1 MQCAIPAA
9 PSLAPFLLPLLLFT
23 VFPLASR
30 PFQPKGAREITHS
43 HSSTRHSTSF
53 FCIKLPLSLQPSQQW
68 EHAMQSTARLQSVPH
83 SRTCGQLQLRPSTRD
98 GETRPVVLRMR
109 SRFSKQNLLFLW
121 VDSCAKLADKCLR
134 CCIRHAMLCWLLMH
148 QPLNLNL

>member
-109 SRFSKQNLLFLW
+109 SRFSNRINFFCGWTQVQNWQTSVSAVVHVMQCYVGFL
-121 VDSCAKLADKCLR
+121 
-134 CCIRHAMLCWLLMH
+134 CI
-148 QPLNLNL
+148 NL